1 MPSAQKYIF
10 KMMAYTLHTN
20 MIVQRLY
27 NGLRNRVVNVKTAT
41 KHSLNPLTS
50 RPGCMPGFRYTGV
63 GVLFF
68 VN

>member
-10 KMMAYTLHTN
+10 QIMAHTLHTN
-20 MIVQRLY
+20 MIVERLS
-27 NGLRNRVVNVKTAT
+27 NCLRNRVVNVKTAT

-50 RPGCMPGFRYTGV
+50 RPGCMPGSRYTGV

-68 VN
+68 VI